1 MRKFGMSPPPARHGF
16 QNWCSETMVC
26 RAVLSGSRAVLSS
39 AAPWGCVVLASLLL
53 HAPRAA
59 AFGTGASCSAPV
71 GLPGGV
77 LAPARKIA
85 RTGLTMATPA
95 EFEGVY
101 NFNHV
106 ITMSSACVT
115 WCWQLLVL
123 HPRSHVTDLSQP
135 GGTFAVHLRPGGR
148 FFAVLS
154 IPHLRIRHVLSC
166 ICLHQRMHACTYLL
180 CVCVCVCVCV
190 CARARARVRGCVCMC
205 SASVS
210 SARHLGSNRRQASHD

>member
-1 MRKFGMSPPPARHGF
+1 VRRWFAVRCLAVAVRCLAAR
-16 QNWCSETMVC
+16 
-26 RAVLSGSRAVLSS
+26 
-39 AAPWGCVVLASLLL
+39 
-53 HAPRAA
+53 PRGDVSFWRLCFFIRRGAA

-190 CARARARVRGCVCMC
+190 CARARACAWLCVYVL
-205 SASVS
+205 SLSIKRAPP
-210 SARHLGSNRRQASHD
+210 GK